1 MLMSNPRKDGGVS
14 MSDAKRVEL
23 TLLGHT
29 LVVRT
34 EAAPEYVRSLARHL
48 EQRVE
53 TIRKSGVPDHIKS
66 LLLAALEI
74 TDDLFRLRDERSRET
89 ADAGARLDALRGL
102 LERATPKER
111 AAKEA

>member
-1 MLMSNPRKDGGVS
+1 MSEV
-14 MSDAKRVEL
+14 KRVEI
-23 TLLGHT
+23 TLLGQT

-53 TIRKSGVPDHIKS
+53 AVRKAGVPDHIKS

-74 TDDLFRLRDERSRET
+74 TDDLFRMRDERSREAT
-89 ADAGARLDALRGL
+89 DVGHRLDALQNL
-102 LERATPKER
+102 LERALPRER
-111 AAKEA
+111 PAKEA